1 MSLAELIRTALRER
15 NKTETY
21 AQIEAATG
29 VSATYVH
36 NLVSGK
42 RDPNGITLHVLLD
55 LFPRARIELEPGGAS
70 SASAYSD
77 EVERV
82 RLEAERDRLAHEL
95 EVTRIERDSLR
106 RELETYKRLCDALDS
121 RVRDLEQRPPCAR
134 REETAPY
141 HVGSATLSQSTKTGA
156 PS

>member
-36 NLVSGK
+36 NIVSGK

-55 LFPRARIELEPGGAS
+55 LFPRARIELEPGGA
-70 SASAYSD
+70 ASAPACSD
-77 EVERV
+77 EVERI
-82 RLEAERDRLAHEL
+82 RMESERDRLAHE
-95 EVTRIERDSLR
+95 R
-106 RELETYKRLCDALDS
+106 RELELERRIFELEKQLAERP
-121 RVRDLEQRPPCAR
+121 RVPRDERP
-134 REETAPY
+134 EHPY
-141 HVGSATLSQSTKTGA
+141 RAEPEPSILS
-156 PS
+156 PSID